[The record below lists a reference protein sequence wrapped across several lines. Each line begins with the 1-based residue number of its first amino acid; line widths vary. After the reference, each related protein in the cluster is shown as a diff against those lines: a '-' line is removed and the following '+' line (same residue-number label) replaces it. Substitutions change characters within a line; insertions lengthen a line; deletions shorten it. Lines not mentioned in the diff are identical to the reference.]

1 MKMSKNFDFAIIGA
15 GVFGAWTAHY
25 LQRSGARVALLDA
38 YGAANSRASSSGET
52 RVIRAGYG
60 PDEMYTRWA
69 VRSLPLWRE
78 FFDRVG
84 LRLFH
89 RTGVL
94 WLSHDQDLYTS
105 QLLGVLADAGVPF
118 EKLTAADI
126 CRRYPQFSFDD
137 VTWGVL

>member
-1 MKMSKNFDFAIIGA
+1 MRRNIDFVVIGA

-25 LQRSGARVALLDA
+25 LQLSGARVALLDA

-60 PDEMYTRWA
+60 PDELYTRWA

-94 WLSHDQDLYTS
+94 WLCADGDVYTR
-105 QLLGVLADAGVPF
+105 QLLDVLNNNEVQF
-118 EKLTAADI
+118 EKLSANDI
-126 CRRYPQFSFDD
+126 RKRN
-137 VTWGVL
+137 